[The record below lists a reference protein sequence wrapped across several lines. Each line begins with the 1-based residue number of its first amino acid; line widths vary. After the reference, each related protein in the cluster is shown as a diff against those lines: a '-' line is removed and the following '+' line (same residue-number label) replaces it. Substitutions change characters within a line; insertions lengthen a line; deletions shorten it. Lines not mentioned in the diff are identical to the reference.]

1 MKKIGW
7 IGLGNMGAPMAKNV
21 AAAGFDVAAFDLSP
35 DARSGADVATVDA
48 PEKALQDA
56 DVVVTMLPRGEHV
69 RAALIDSGAL
79 PLAKPDALI
88 IDSSTISVA
97 DVSSLSQAVSE
108 QGRKYVDAPVSG
120 GTAGAQAG
128 TLTFMVGGVSSSV
141 ETARPILNA
150 MGSRI
155 FHVGDVGAGQAIKMI
170 NNMMLATNFQGVAEA
185 AVLADRLGINHSA
198 LIEVASASSGDSWA
212 LRNYY
217 PIAGPIPSAPSNRE
231 FKGGFSV
238 ALMAKDLGL
247 ALTAAEAMDLDASAA
262 EEVSRR
268 LRTVMDKGD
277 AALDFSS
284 IVNLI
289 HSDKVSTGSN
299 STG

>member
-7 IGLGNMGAPMAKNV
+7 IGLGNMGAPMARNV

-35 DARSGADVATVDA
+35 DARTDAGVSTVDA

-56 DVVVTMLPRGEHV
+56 DVIVTMLPKGEHV

-79 PLAKPDALI
+79 SLAKSDALI
-88 IDSSTISVA
+88 IDSSTIAVSDVA
-97 DVSSLSQAVSE
+97 SLSQAVSE
-108 QGRKYVDAPVSG
+108 QGRQYVDAPVSG

-128 TLTFMVGGVSSSV
+128 TLTFMVGGDSSSV
-141 ETARPILNA
+141 ETARPILDA

-217 PIAGPIPSAPSNRE
+217 PIEGPVPSAPSNRE

-247 ALTAAEAMDLDASAA
+247 ALTAAEEMDLDASAA
-262 EEVSRR
+262 KEVSRR
-268 LRTVMDKGD
+268 LHSVMDEGD
-277 AALDFSS
+277 EALDFSS

-289 HSDKVSTGSN
+289 H
-299 STG
+299 